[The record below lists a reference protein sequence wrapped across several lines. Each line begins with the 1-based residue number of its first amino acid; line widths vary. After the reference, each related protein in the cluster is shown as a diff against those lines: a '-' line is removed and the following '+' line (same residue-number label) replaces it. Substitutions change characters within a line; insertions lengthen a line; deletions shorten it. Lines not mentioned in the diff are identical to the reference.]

1 MAVLNF
7 KCKQTEKLWF
17 DGYSKLL
24 PSNIQETARRKLR
37 LLSAVTDLSV
47 LRKIPGNKLEK
58 LVGDRKGWYSIR
70 INKQWRICFKWKA
83 SQAIEVSIEDYH

>member
-1 MAVLNF
+1 MAELNF

-17 DGYSKLL
+17 DGYSKFL
-24 PSNIQETARRKLR
+24 PSNIQETAKRKLR
-37 LLSAVTDLSV
+37 LLSAASDLSV
-47 LRKIPGNKLEK
+47 LRKIPGNK

-83 SQAIEVSIEDYH
+83 SQAIEISIEDYH